1 MKSKYSEIFPYS
13 EFLERYLIQYEE
25 FLFFYKGKEIN
36 ISYGPGDLALLAYG
50 TKKSGYL
57 CKDYNSPQ
65 QFLQDPIFDGKKLEE
80 IWDELE

>member
-13 EFLERYLIQYEE
+13 EFLERLVNQYEE
-25 FLFFYKGKEIN
+25 FLFYYNGKEIN
-36 ISYGPGDLALLAYG
+36 ISYCSENSTALAYG

-57 CKDYNSPQ
+57 CKDYTSPQ